1 MRAMTEELHEGI
13 GTGLDLV
20 AEDVLAEALAILEPA
35 EHYYELHRGTG
46 TGLDLAAALIMRE
59 AEAILRSAWRT
70 HATPDRVG

>member
-1 MRAMTEELHEGI
+1 MNAMTEELHEGI

-20 AEDVLAEALAILEPA
+20 TEDVLAEVLAILEPA

-46 TGLDLAAALIMRE
+46 TGLDLVAAEIVRE

-70 HATPDRVG
+70 YGTPDCVG